1 MSRYGSSSFKTS
13 SSSSSFKK
21 KGDDKDS
28 KQNIANLFGVNL
40 KGFNRPGHGTAGK
53 KKEVKTTTKSN
64 TTKTSIDKQNVEL
77 KQIHSTK
84 AAPKTTSAPT
94 HTTTKTTNTT
104 TSTTDASSYQ
114 RILKSTRI
122 NIDLEKIPDFAV
134 ARPRILPVLKPKSWE
149 ASTKDMLK
157 KIDPKK
163 PPELLFF
170 PVMTLPVTSLGYTLA
185 IVNEEGSMQYILRSY
200 LEAWNI
206 TEKVLKDVAI
216 RNLEHRLENR
226 GTRLWKRSKAGVYYL
241 DNLGSV
247 SASVILLPQ
256 FLDGLDI
263 QEGDPV
269 IVAPSG
275 DICLVGGAKSD
286 TQLCI
291 MGEIALQYSKDPQHF
306 DIKPLR
312 FSKNRFHEYA
322 PKTYAQEQN
331 VPQSLD
337 EVRTIRLRLKPL
349 KIKRQK

>member
-1 MSRYGSSSFKTS
+1 MSRYSSSSFRTSSSSFKTKSLS
-13 SSSSSFKK
+13 S
-21 KGDDKDS
+21 DKQDP
-28 KQNIANLFGVNL
+28 KQNIANVFGVNL
-40 KGFNRPGHGTAGK
+40 KGLNKPGHEAAGK
-53 KKEVKTTTKSN
+53 KKEVKTTSKSS
-64 TTKTSIDKQNVEL
+64 TSKTSIDKRSVEL
-77 KQIHSTK
+77 KGTATK
-84 AAPKTTSAPT
+84 AASKTSSAPIA
-94 HTTTKTTNTT
+94 TT
-104 TSTTDASSYQ
+104 TSKSNTATATDAISQQ
-114 RILKSTRI
+114 RMLKSTRI

-163 PPELLFF
+163 TPELLFF
-170 PVMTLPVTSLGYTLA
+170 PVMTLPMTSLGYTLA
-185 IVNEEGSMQYILRSY
+185 IVNEEGSLQYILRSY

-206 TEKVLKDVAI
+206 SEKVLKDVAI

-256 FLDGLDI
+256 FLDGLEIED
-263 QEGDPV
+263 GDPV
-269 IVAPSG
+269 VVAPSG

-291 MGEIALQYSKDPQHF
+291 IGEIALQFSKDPQHF

-322 PKTYAQEQN
+322 PKIYAQEQN

-337 EVRTIRLRLKPL
+337 EVRKIRLRLKPL
-349 KIKRQK
+349 KLKRQK